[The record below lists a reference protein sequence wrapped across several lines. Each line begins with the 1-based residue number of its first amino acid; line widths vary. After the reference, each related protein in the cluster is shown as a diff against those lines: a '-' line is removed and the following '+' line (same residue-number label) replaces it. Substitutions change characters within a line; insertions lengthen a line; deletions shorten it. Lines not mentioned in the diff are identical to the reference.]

1 MPPRPSTRTR
11 RYPPIR
17 DSPCPGGRSPAS
29 PSSGGPWPPAGPFDV
44 ALLRLPKAKDEQ
56 EMAVH
61 ACLSVLSSD
70 GRVIVY
76 GGNEEGIRSAAGMLE
91 RLCGGIETL
100 ATRGHGRVL
109 AAHRPADPSQ
119 LRAPLPAWR
128 TTTTLE
134 IADSRRDWVSY
145 PGIFAANRIDEGTA
159 LLIGALPPLRAGA
172 RVLDYACGSGVIG
185 AGAATL
191 APGIVLELLDNDSV
205 ALEAACENV
214 PGARLHLGTA
224 LAVVSS
230 ARYDAI
236 LSNPPLHKG
245 LVEDPAQLEQLI
257 ADAPAHLQPGGI
269 LKIVVQRR
277 VPLDRLLSQHFAT
290 VTTPAENGR
299 YRVWRAAT
307 T

>member
-1 MPPRPSTRTR
+1 
-11 RYPPIR
+11 
-17 DSPCPGGRSPAS
+17 
-29 PSSGGPWPPAGPFDV
+29 
-44 ALLRLPKAKDEQ
+44 
-56 EMAVH
+56 
-61 ACLSVLSSD
+61 VLSSD

-100 ATRGHGRVL
+100 APRGHGRVL